1 MGGMLCAL
9 YVYFVLYVPLLLFF
23 LFVFFSFLS
32 SVVLGLTIAVGSV
45 QAAILPLH

>member
-9 YVYFVLYVPLLLFF
+9 YVYFVLYVLFF
-23 LFVFFSFLS
+23 FFLFLS

-45 QAAILPLH
+45 QAAILTLY

>member
-9 YVYFVLYVPLLLFF
+9 YVYFVLYVLFF
-23 LFVFFSFLS
+23 LFLS

-45 QAAILPLH
+45 QAAILTLY